1 AVLWFVATVSIG
13 PCRPVPPSFPTRRSS
28 DLQIF
33 VGSHDGH
40 AAHRNVFSQ
49 VLATLGEHDSERL
62 GGDDSILE
70 EQLIEVAH
78 PIPKQ
83 ARSEEH
89 TSELQSR
96 EKLVCR
102 LLLEKKQTS
111 CANPWV
117 KRLRGGRRSAGT
129 TPLKCLRGRCTKC
142 ISPSARTV
150 WGPLWSIRTLL
161 TMPHRKQ

>member
-70 EQLIEVAH
+70 EQFIEVAH
-78 PIPKQ
+78 PVPEQ
-83 ARSEEH
+83 AVRVGSLD
-89 TSELQSR
+89 LQI
-96 EKLVCR
+96 
-102 LLLEKKQTS
+102 
-111 CANPWV
+111 
-117 KRLRGGRRSAGT
+117 LRDGGRGFCRGTASAIRGNGWRG
-129 TPLKCLRGRCTKC
+129 LILRW
-142 ISPSARTV
+142 I
-150 WGPLWSIRTLL
+150 
-161 TMPHRKQ
+161 